1 MLAGMSAS
9 EKNALH
15 LTTATDYYYL
25 TQVGVRAE
33 FTVLGTVTGNNV
45 IAWLVIVV
53 QVSMLAFEQL

>member
-45 IAWLVIVV
+45 IA
-53 QVSMLAFEQL
+53 